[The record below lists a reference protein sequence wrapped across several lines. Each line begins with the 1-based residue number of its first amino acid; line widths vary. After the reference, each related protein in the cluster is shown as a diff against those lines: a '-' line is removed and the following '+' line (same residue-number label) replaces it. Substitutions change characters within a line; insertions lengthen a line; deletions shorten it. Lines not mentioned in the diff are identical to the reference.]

1 MNCRLN
7 KKGLFHHNWTE
18 DVSDEDEDK
27 QTEGDLVHPP
37 GPGSLG
43 PSHNQPLPGNFS
55 LVKRQDQTES
65 GSKSASAT
73 TRNVKKAAV
82 DRDRNEPFIRGN
94 RRQGKDKHQSPKKTD
109 EGKETGRR
117 EEGRRGGG
125 GGEGGGGGGREGEG
139 GGKGREDSG
148 GVEGRGRGGGGG
160 GGKPGEQRFHQ
171 SKERHKG
178 SRANHNR
185 RALADRKR
193 DRGMG
198 GAPARY

>member
-37 GPGSLG
+37 GSGSVG

-65 GSKSASAT
+65 SSRSASAT

-82 DRDRNEPFIRGN
+82 DRDRNEPFVRGN
-94 RRQGKDKHQSPKKTD
+94 RPQGKDKHQSPKKTD
-109 EGKETGRR
+109 EGKDSGRR

-125 GGEGGGGGGREGEG
+125 REA
-139 GGKGREDSG
+139 EDSS